1 MLGSRFLWQVWGVLG
16 ITLIISTFVFGFFV
30 IDEVERDAF
39 DRIENSLHEQAL
51 ALSPMMTTLLEGNR
65 LLTPEEISRL
75 VPGIIARVTL
85 ADSNGRVIIDNQRA
99 PTSMD
104 NHGNRPEIVASQG
117 ATYGVAT
124 RYSQTL
130 NLTMIYLAISLTG
143 EDAKTG
149 YLRLAVPLTS
159 IDAQLSSLKN
169 RILASAVTVGFLF
182 LLIGYLLASRVTNP
196 IEKMT
201 TVARDISRGQFQLR
215 LPTGRIDEIGQLA
228 AVINDLA
235 LGAEERIAGL
245 TRHRNQLAAVLAGL
259 NEGVIA
265 FDAEQKV
272 LHVNHAALTI
282 LSLKE
287 AELVDWNFSEVSIAQ
302 EFKQSVLTCI
312 SEHTNVASTVIVG
325 ERTLECSY
333 LWLDA
338 GFGEDPGGILVLE
351 DVTERLHLEK
361 VRSDFV
367 ANASHELKTP
377 ISAIR
382 GLSETIIDDPNISGE
397 NLGRFVERI
406 RQQSIR
412 LELIV
417 KDLLH
422 LSRFDSSNKQSNL
435 ARIRLSELI
444 TALYQTNVEN
454 ARDAGVILDVDIQD
468 ESAQVLGETEAI
480 DQLLTNLVDNAIK
493 YTGEGGKVTV
503 HLKSVGQ
510 MASIEVEDSG
520 IGISPEDT
528 ARIFE
533 RFYRVDRAR
542 SRDVG
547 GTGLGLAI
555 VKHIAQAHS
564 GTVSVNSQLGKG
576 TTFTVQIP
584 LVG

>member
-16 ITLIISTFVFGFFV
+16 ITLIISTLVFGFFV
-30 IDEVERDAF
+30 VDEVERDAF

-51 ALSPMMTTLLEGNR
+51 ALSPLMTTLLEENR
-65 LLTPEEISRL
+65 LLTPEEINRL
-75 VPGIIARVTL
+75 VPGIIARITL
-85 ADSNGRVIIDNQRA
+85 ADSSGRVMIDNQRD
-99 PTSMD
+99 PSSMD
-104 NHGNRPEIVASQG
+104 NHRYRPEIVGSQG
-117 ATYGVAT
+117 APYGVAT

-130 NLTMIYLAISLTG
+130 NLTMVYLAIKLN
-143 EDAKTG
+143 EQPAKTG

-159 IDAQLSSLKN
+159 IDEQLSNLQN
-169 RILASAVTVGFLF
+169 RIFASAVTVGFLF
-182 LLIGYLLASRVTNP
+182 LVIGYLLASRVTNP

-201 TVARDISRGQFQLR
+201 TVARHISRGQFHLR

-228 AVINDLA
+228 VVINDLA
-235 LGAEERIAGL
+235 LGAQERIAGL

-265 FDAEQKV
+265 FDVNQKV

-287 AELVDWNFSEVSIAQ
+287 TQLVDWNFSEVPIGQ
-302 EFKQSVLTCI
+302 EFKQSVSTCI

-325 ERTLECSY
+325 ERTLECAY

-422 LSRFDSSNKQSNL
+422 LSRFDSSNKESNL
-435 ARIRLSELI
+435 ARIKLSELI
-444 TALYQTNVEN
+444 TALLQTNVEN
-454 ARDAGVILDVDIQD
+454 ARDAGVILDLDIQD

-510 MASIEVEDSG
+510 MASIEVQDSG
-520 IGISPEDT
+520 IGISPEET

-555 VKHIAQAHS
+555 VKHIAQAHN
-564 GTVSVNSQLGKG
+564 GTVSVHSQLGKG

-584 LVG
+584 LA

>member
-1 MLGSRFLWQVWGVLG
+1 
-16 ITLIISTFVFGFFV
+16 
-30 IDEVERDAF
+30 
-39 DRIENSLHEQAL
+39 
-51 ALSPMMTTLLEGNR
+51 
-65 LLTPEEISRL
+65 
-75 VPGIIARVTL
+75 
-85 ADSNGRVIIDNQRA
+85 
-99 PTSMD
+99 
-104 NHGNRPEIVASQG
+104 
-117 ATYGVAT
+117 
-124 RYSQTL
+124 
-130 NLTMIYLAISLTG
+130 MIYLAISLTG

-159 IDAQLSSLKN
+159 IDEQLSSLQN
-169 RILASAVTVGFLF
+169 RIFVSAVTVGFLF

-201 TVARDISRGQFQLR
+201 TVARHISRGQFQLR

-228 AVINDLA
+228 EVINDLA

-287 AELVDWNFSEVSIAQ
+287 TQLVDRNFSEVSIAE
-302 EFKQSVLTCI
+302 EFKQSVSTCI
-312 SEHTNVASTVIVG
+312 SEHINVASTVTVG
-325 ERTLECSY
+325 ERTLDCLY

-338 GFGEDPGGILVLE
+338 GFGEDTGGILVLE
-351 DVTERLHLEK
+351 DITERLHLEK

-422 LSRFDSSNKQSNL
+422 LSRFDSSNKESNL
-435 ARIRLSELI
+435 TRIRLSELI
-444 TALYQTNVEN
+444 TALLQTNVEN
-454 ARDAGVILDVDIQD
+454 ARDAGVILGLDIQE

-510 MASIEVEDSG
+510 MASIEVQDSG
-520 IGISPEDT
+520 IGIAPEET

-555 VKHIAQAHS
+555 VKHIAQAHN
-564 GTVSVNSQLGKG
+564 GTVSVHSQLGKG

-584 LVG
+584 LA

>member
-30 IDEVERDAF
+30 VDEVERDAF
-39 DRIENSLHEQAL
+39 DRIENSLHKQAL
-51 ALSPMMTTLLEGNR
+51 ALSPLMTTLLEENR
-65 LLTPEEISRL
+65 LLTPEEINRL
-75 VPGIIARVTL
+75 VPGIIARITL
-85 ADSNGRVIIDNQRA
+85 ADSSGRVIIDNQRA
-99 PTSMD
+99 PESMD
-104 NHGNRPEIVASQG
+104 NHANRPEIVASQS
-117 ATYGVAT
+117 APYGVAT
-124 RYSQTL
+124 RFSQTL

-143 EDAKTG
+143 EDTKAG

-159 IDAQLSSLKN
+159 IDEQLSSLQN
-169 RILASAVTVGFLF
+169 RIFVSAVTVGFLF

-201 TVARDISRGQFQLR
+201 TVARHISQGQFQLR

-287 AELVDWNFSEVSIAQ
+287 TQLVDRNFSEVSIAP

-312 SEHTNVASTVIVG
+312 SEHTNVASTVMVG
-325 ERTLECSY
+325 ERTLDCSY
-333 LWLDA
+333 LWLEA

-422 LSRFDSSNKQSNL
+422 LSRFDSSNNESNL

-444 TALYQTNVEN
+444 TALLQANVDN
-454 ARDAGVILDVDIQD
+454 ARD
-468 ESAQVLGETEAI
+468 ST
-480 DQLLTNLVDNAIK
+480 
-493 YTGEGGKVTV
+493 
-503 HLKSVGQ
+503 
-510 MASIEVEDSG
+510 
-520 IGISPEDT
+520 
-528 ARIFE
+528 
-533 RFYRVDRAR
+533 
-542 SRDVG
+542 
-547 GTGLGLAI
+547 
-555 VKHIAQAHS
+555 
-564 GTVSVNSQLGKG
+564 
-576 TTFTVQIP
+576 
-584 LVG
+584 

>member
-1 MLGSRFLWQVWGVLG
+1 MLGSRFLWQVLGVLG
-16 ITLIISTFVFGFFV
+16 ITLIISTLVFGFFV
-30 IDEVERDAF
+30 VDEVERDAF

-51 ALSPMMTTLLEGNR
+51 ALSPLMTTLLEENR
-65 LLTPEEISRL
+65 LLTPEEINRL
-75 VPGIIARVTL
+75 VPGIIARITL
-85 ADSNGRVIIDNQRA
+85 ADSSGRVMIDNQRD
-99 PTSMD
+99 PSSMD
-104 NHGNRPEIVASQG
+104 NHRYRPEIVGSQG
-117 ATYGVAT
+117 APYGVAT

-130 NLTMIYLAISLTG
+130 NLTMVYLAIKLN
-143 EDAKTG
+143 EQPAKTG

-159 IDAQLSSLKN
+159 IDEQLSNLQN
-169 RILASAVTVGFLF
+169 RIFASAVTVGFLF
-182 LLIGYLLASRVTNP
+182 LVIGYLLASRVTNP

-201 TVARDISRGQFQLR
+201 TVARDISRGQFHLR

-228 AVINDLA
+228 VVINDLA

-265 FDAEQKV
+265 FDVNQKV

-287 AELVDWNFSEVSIAQ
+287 TQLVDWNFSEVPIGQ
-302 EFKQSVLTCI
+302 EFKQSVSTCI

-325 ERTLECSY
+325 ERTLECAY

-422 LSRFDSSNKQSNL
+422 LSRFDSSNKESNL

-444 TALYQTNVEN
+444 TALLQTNVEN
-454 ARDAGVILDVDIQD
+454 ARDAGVMLDLDIQD
-468 ESAQVLGETEAI
+468 ESAQVLGETEAL

-520 IGISPEDT
+520 IGISPEET

-564 GTVSVNSQLGKG
+564 GTVSVHSQLGKG

-584 LVG
+584 LA

>member
-1 MLGSRFLWQVWGVLG
+1 M
-16 ITLIISTFVFGFFV
+16 
-30 IDEVERDAF
+30 
-39 DRIENSLHEQAL
+39 
-51 ALSPMMTTLLEGNR
+51 
-65 LLTPEEISRL
+65 
-75 VPGIIARVTL
+75 
-85 ADSNGRVIIDNQRA
+85 
-99 PTSMD
+99 
-104 NHGNRPEIVASQG
+104 
-117 ATYGVAT
+117 
-124 RYSQTL
+124 
-130 NLTMIYLAISLTG
+130 
-143 EDAKTG
+143 
-149 YLRLAVPLTS
+149 
-159 IDAQLSSLKN
+159 
-169 RILASAVTVGFLF
+169 
-182 LLIGYLLASRVTNP
+182 
-196 IEKMT
+196 
-201 TVARDISRGQFQLR
+201 
-215 LPTGRIDEIGQLA
+215 
-228 AVINDLA
+228 
-235 LGAEERIAGL
+235 
-245 TRHRNQLAAVLAGL
+245 
-259 NEGVIA
+259 IA

-282 LSLKE
+282 LSLHE
-287 AELVDWNFSEVSIAQ
+287 TQLVDWNFSEVSTAQ

-325 ERTLECSY
+325 GRTLDCSC

-422 LSRFDSSNKQSNL
+422 LSRFDSSNNESNL
-435 ARIRLSELI
+435 ARISLSELI
-444 TALYQTNVEN
+444 TALFQTNVEN
-454 ARDAGVILDVDIQD
+454 ARDAGVILDLDIRD

-503 HLKSVGQ
+503 RLKSVGQ

-520 IGISPEDT
+520 IGISPEET

-555 VKHIAQAHS
+555 VKHIAQAHN
-564 GTVSVNSQLGKG
+564 GTVSVHSQLGKG

-584 LVG
+584 LA

>member
-16 ITLIISTFVFGFFV
+16 ITLIISTLVFGFFV
-30 IDEVERDAF
+30 VDEVERDAF

-51 ALSPMMTTLLEGNR
+51 ALSPLMTTLLEENR
-65 LLTPEEISRL
+65 LLTPEEINRL
-75 VPGIIARVTL
+75 VPGIIARITL
-85 ADSNGRVIIDNQRA
+85 ADSSGRVMIDNQRD
-99 PTSMD
+99 PSSMD
-104 NHGNRPEIVASQG
+104 NHRYRPEIVGSQG
-117 ATYGVAT
+117 APYGVAT

-130 NLTMIYLAISLTG
+130 NLTMVYLAIKLN
-143 EDAKTG
+143 EQPAKTG

-159 IDAQLSSLKN
+159 IDEQLSNLQN
-169 RILASAVTVGFLF
+169 RIFASAVTVGFLF
-182 LLIGYLLASRVTNP
+182 LVIGYLLASRVTNP

-201 TVARDISRGQFQLR
+201 TVARDISRGQFHLR

-228 AVINDLA
+228 VVINDLA

-265 FDAEQKV
+265 FAVNQKV

-287 AELVDWNFSEVSIAQ
+287 TQLVDWNFSEVPIGQ
-302 EFKQSVLTCI
+302 EFKQSVSTCI

-325 ERTLECSY
+325 ERTLECAY

-422 LSRFDSSNKQSNL
+422 LSRFDSSNKESNL

-444 TALYQTNVEN
+444 TALLQTNVEN
-454 ARDAGVILDVDIQD
+454 ARDAGVMLDLDIQD
-468 ESAQVLGETEAI
+468 ESAQVLGETEAL

-520 IGISPEDT
+520 IGISPEET

-564 GTVSVNSQLGKG
+564 GTVSVHSQLGKG

-584 LVG
+584 LA

>member
-1 MLGSRFLWQVWGVLG
+1 MLESRFLWQVWGVLG
-16 ITLIISTFVFGFFV
+16 LTLVISTFVFGFFV
-30 IDEVERDAF
+30 VDEVERDAF

-51 ALSPMMTTLLEGNR
+51 ALSPLMTHLLEENR
-65 LLTPEEISRL
+65 LLTPEEINRL
-75 VPGIIARVTL
+75 APGVIARITL
-85 ADSNGRVIIDNQRA
+85 ADSDGRVMIDNQRD
-99 PTSMD
+99 PSGMD
-104 NHGNRPEIVASQG
+104 NHRYRPEIVGSQG
-117 ATYGVAT
+117 ASYGVAT

-130 NLTMIYLAISLTG
+130 NLTMVYLAIKLNKLP
-143 EDAKTG
+143 AKTG

-159 IDAQLSSLKN
+159 IDEQLSNLQN
-169 RILASAVTVGFLF
+169 RIFASAVTVGFLF
-182 LLIGYLLASRVTNP
+182 LVIGYLLASRVTNP

-201 TVARDISRGQFQLR
+201 AVARDISRGQFHLR
-215 LPTGRIDEIGQLA
+215 LPTGRTDEIGQLA
-228 AVINDLA
+228 VVINDLA
-235 LGAEERIAGL
+235 LGAQERIDGL

-265 FDAEQKV
+265 FDVNQKV

-287 AELVDWNFSEVSIAQ
+287 TQLVNWNFSEVPIGQ
-302 EFKQSVLTCI
+302 EFKQSVSTCI
-312 SEHTNVASTVIVG
+312 SEHTNVTSTVIVG
-325 ERTLECSY
+325 ERTLECAY

-422 LSRFDSSNKQSNL
+422 LSRFDSFNQESKL
-435 ARIRLSELI
+435 DRIRLSELI
-444 TALYQTNVEN
+444 TRLFETNVEN
-454 ARDAGVILDVDIQD
+454 AHDAGVLLTLDIQD

-493 YTGEGGKVTV
+493 YTGAGGKVTV
-503 HLKSVGQ
+503 HLRRVGQ
-510 MASIEVEDSG
+510 MASIEVEDTG
-520 IGISPEDT
+520 IGISRGET
-528 ARIFE
+528 TRIFE
-533 RFYRVDRAR
+533 RFYRIDRAR
-542 SRDVG
+542 SRDVS

-555 VKHIAQAHS
+555 VKHIALAHN
-564 GTVSVNSQLGKG
+564 GNVSVDSLLDKG
-576 TTFTVQIP
+576 STFTVQLP
-584 LVG
+584 LA

>member
-30 IDEVERDAF
+30 VDEVERDAF

-51 ALSPMMTTLLEGNR
+51 ALSPLMTTLLEENR
-65 LLTPEEISRL
+65 LLTPEEINRL
-75 VPGIIARVTL
+75 VPGIIARITL

-117 ATYGVAT
+117 APYGVAT
-124 RYSQTL
+124 RFSQTL

-159 IDAQLSSLKN
+159 IDEQLSSLQN
-169 RILASAVTVGFLF
+169 RIFVSAVTVGFLF

-201 TVARDISRGQFQLR
+201 TVARHISRGQFQLR

-287 AELVDWNFSEVSIAQ
+287 TQLVDWNFSEVSIAQ
-302 EFKQSVLTCI
+302 EFKQPVLTCI

-325 ERTLECSY
+325 ERTLDCSY

-422 LSRFDSSNKQSNL
+422 LSRFDSSNKESNL
-435 ARIRLSELI
+435 ARIKLSELI
-444 TALYQTNVEN
+444 TALLQTNVEN
-454 ARDAGVILDVDIQD
+454 ARDAGVILDLDIQD

-510 MASIEVEDSG
+510 MASIEVQDSG
-520 IGISPEDT
+520 IGISPEET

-555 VKHIAQAHS
+555 VKHIAQAHN
-564 GTVSVNSQLGKG
+564 GTVSVHSQLGKG

-584 LVG
+584 LA

>member
-16 ITLIISTFVFGFFV
+16 ITLIISTFVFSFFV
-30 IDEVERDAF
+30 VDEVERDAF
-39 DRIENSLHEQAL
+39 VRIENSLYEQAL
-51 ALSPMMTTLLEGNR
+51 ALSPLMTTLLEENQ
-65 LLTPEEISRL
+65 LLTPDEINHL
-75 VPGIIARVTL
+75 VPGIIARITL
-85 ADSNGRVIIDNQRA
+85 ADSNGRVILDNRRA

-117 ATYGVAT
+117 LAYGVAT

-130 NLTMIYLAISLTG
+130 NLTMIYLAISVSG
-143 EDAKTG
+143 EDGQKG

-159 IDAQLSSLKN
+159 IDEQLSSLQN
-169 RILASAVTVGFLF
+169 RIFASAVTVGFLF
-182 LLIGYLLASRVTNP
+182 LLIGYMLASRVTNP

-201 TVARDISRGQFQLR
+201 TLARNISRGQFQLR

-228 AVINDLA
+228 MVINDLA
-235 LGAEERIAGL
+235 LGAEERITEL

-287 AELVDWNFSEVSIAQ
+287 TQLVDWNFSEVPIAQ
-302 EFKQSVLTCI
+302 ELKQSLLTCI
-312 SEHTNVASTVIVG
+312 SEHTNVALTVTFD
-325 ERTLECSY
+325 ERTLDCWY

-382 GLSETIIDDPNISGE
+382 GLSETIIDDPNISGD

-422 LSRFDSSNKQSNL
+422 LSKFDSSNTESNL
-435 ARIRLSELI
+435 SNIKLSELI
-444 TALYQTNVEN
+444 TGLYQTNVEN
-454 ARDAGVILDVDIQD
+454 ARDAGVILDIDIQD
-468 ESAQVLGETEAI
+468 KSAQVIGETEAI

-493 YTGEGGKVTV
+493 YTGEGGRVTV
-503 HLKSVGQ
+503 CLKSVGK

-520 IGISPEDT
+520 IGISSEET

-542 SRDVG
+542 SREVG

-555 VKHIAQAHS
+555 VKHIAHAHN
-564 GTVSVNSQLGKG
+564 GNVSVASQLGKG

-584 LVG
+584 LA

>member
-30 IDEVERDAF
+30 VDEVERDAF

-51 ALSPMMTTLLEGNR
+51 ALSPLMTTLLEENR
-65 LLTPEEISRL
+65 LITPEEINRL
-75 VPGIIARVTL
+75 VPGIIARITL

-99 PTSMD
+99 PASMD
-104 NHGNRPEIVASQG
+104 NHGNRPEIVASRG
-117 ATYGVAT
+117 APYGVAT
-124 RYSQTL
+124 RFSQTL

-159 IDAQLSSLKN
+159 IDEQLSSLQN
-169 RILASAVTVGFLF
+169 RIFVSAVTVGFLF

-201 TVARDISRGQFQLR
+201 TVARHISRGQFQLR

-228 AVINDLA
+228 EVINDLA

-287 AELVDWNFSEVSIAQ
+287 TQLVDRNFSEVSIAE
-302 EFKQSVLTCI
+302 EFKQSVSTCI
-312 SEHTNVASTVIVG
+312 SEHINVASTVTVG
-325 ERTLECSY
+325 ERTLDCLY

-338 GFGEDPGGILVLE
+338 GFGEDTGGILVLE
-351 DVTERLHLEK
+351 DITERLHLEK

-422 LSRFDSSNKQSNL
+422 LSRFDSSNKESNL
-435 ARIRLSELI
+435 TRIRLSELI
-444 TALYQTNVEN
+444 TALLQTNVEN
-454 ARDAGVILDVDIQD
+454 ARDAGVILGLDIQD

-510 MASIEVEDSG
+510 MASIEVQDSG
-520 IGISPEDT
+520 IGIAQEET

-533 RFYRVDRAR
+533 RFYRADRAR

-555 VKHIAQAHS
+555 VKHIAQAHN
-564 GTVSVNSQLGKG
+564 GTVSVHSQLGRG

-584 LVG
+584 LA

>member
-16 ITLIISTFVFGFFV
+16 ITLIISTFAFGFFV
-30 IDEVERDAF
+30 VDEVERDAF

-51 ALSPMMTTLLEGNR
+51 ALSPLMTTLLEENR
-65 LLTPEEISRL
+65 LLTPEEINRL
-75 VPGIIARVTL
+75 VPGIIARITL

-117 ATYGVAT
+117 APYGVAT
-124 RYSQTL
+124 RFSQTL

-159 IDAQLSSLKN
+159 IDEQLSSLQN
-169 RILASAVTVGFLF
+169 RIFVSAVTVGFLF

-201 TVARDISRGQFQLR
+201 TVARHISRGQFQLR

-287 AELVDWNFSEVSIAQ
+287 TQLVDWNFSEVSIAQ
-302 EFKQSVLTCI
+302 EFKQPVLTCI

-325 ERTLECSY
+325 ERTLDCSY

-422 LSRFDSSNKQSNL
+422 LSRFDSSNKESNL
-435 ARIRLSELI
+435 ARIKLSELI
-444 TALYQTNVEN
+444 TALLQTNVEN
-454 ARDAGVILDVDIQD
+454 ARDAGVILDLDIQD

-493 YTGEGGKVTV
+493 CTGEGGKVTV

-510 MASIEVEDSG
+510 MASIEVQDSG
-520 IGISPEDT
+520 IGISPEET

-555 VKHIAQAHS
+555 VKHIAQAHN
-564 GTVSVNSQLGKG
+564 GTVSVHSQLGKG

-584 LVG
+584 LA

>member
-30 IDEVERDAF
+30 VDEVERDAF
-39 DRIENSLHEQAL
+39 DRIENSLHKQAL
-51 ALSPMMTTLLEGNR
+51 ALSPLMTTLLEENR
-65 LLTPEEISRL
+65 LLTPEEINRL
-75 VPGIIARVTL
+75 VPGIIARITL
-85 ADSNGRVIIDNQRA
+85 ADSSGRVIIDNQRA
-99 PTSMD
+99 PESMD
-104 NHGNRPEIVASQG
+104 NHANRPEIVASQS
-117 ATYGVAT
+117 APYGVAT
-124 RYSQTL
+124 RFSQTL

-143 EDAKTG
+143 EDTKAG

-159 IDAQLSSLKN
+159 IDEQLSSLQN
-169 RILASAVTVGFLF
+169 RIFVSAVTVGFLF

-201 TVARDISRGQFQLR
+201 TVARHISQGQFQLR

-287 AELVDWNFSEVSIAQ
+287 TQLVDRNFSEVSIAP

-312 SEHTNVASTVIVG
+312 SEHTNVASTVMVG
-325 ERTLECSY
+325 ERTLDCSY
-333 LWLDA
+333 LWLEA

-422 LSRFDSSNKQSNL
+422 LSRFDSSNNESNL

-444 TALYQTNVEN
+444 TALLQANVDN
-454 ARDAGVILDVDIQD
+454 ARDAGVILDLDIQD

-503 HLKSVGQ
+503 YLKSVGQ
-510 MASIEVEDSG
+510 MASIEVQDSG
-520 IGISPEDT
+520 IGISPEET

-555 VKHIAQAHS
+555 VKHIAQAHN
-564 GTVSVNSQLGKG
+564 GTVSVHSQLGKG

-584 LVG
+584 LA

>member
-16 ITLIISTFVFGFFV
+16 ITLIISTFVFSFFV
-30 IDEVERDAF
+30 VDEVERDAF
-39 DRIENSLHEQAL
+39 VRIENSLHEQAL
-51 ALSPMMTTLLEGNR
+51 ALSPLMTTLLKENQ
-65 LLTPEEISRL
+65 LLSPDEINRL
-75 VPGIIARVTL
+75 VPGIIARITL
-85 ADSNGRVIIDNQRA
+85 ADSNGRVILDNRRA

-117 ATYGVAT
+117 SAYGVAT

-130 NLTMIYLAISLTG
+130 NLTMIYLAISVSG
-143 EDAKTG
+143 ENGQKG

-159 IDAQLSSLKN
+159 IDEQLSSLQN
-169 RILASAVTVGFLF
+169 RIFASAVTVGFLF

-201 TVARDISRGQFQLR
+201 TLARNISRGQFQLR
-215 LPTGRIDEIGQLA
+215 LPAGRSDEIGQLA
-228 AVINDLA
+228 TVINDLA
-235 LGAEERIAGL
+235 LGAEERITEL

-265 FDAEQKV
+265 FDSEQKV

-287 AELVDWNFSEVSIAQ
+287 TQLVDWNFSEVPIAQ
-302 EFKQSVLTCI
+302 EFKQSLLTCI
-312 SEHTNVASTVIVG
+312 SEHTNVALTVTFG
-325 ERTLECSY
+325 ERTIDCWY

-382 GLSETIIDDPNISGE
+382 GLSETIIDDPNISGD

-406 RQQSIR
+406 RQQSMR

-422 LSRFDSSNKQSNL
+422 LSKFDSSNTESNL
-435 ARIRLSELI
+435 SHIKLSELI
-444 TALYQTNVEN
+444 TGLYQTNVEN
-454 ARDAGVILDVDIQD
+454 ARDLGVILDIDIQD
-468 ESAQVLGETEAI
+468 ENAQVLGETEAI
-480 DQLLTNLVDNAIK
+480 DQLLANLIDNAIK

-503 HLKSVGQ
+503 CLKSVGK

-520 IGISPEDT
+520 IGISSEET

-533 RFYRVDRAR
+533 RFYRIDR
-542 SRDVG
+542 SRSRKVG

-555 VKHIAQAHS
+555 VKHIAQAHN
-564 GTVSVNSQLGKG
+564 GNVSVASQLGKG

-584 LVG
+584 LA

>member
-1 MLGSRFLWQVWGVLG
+1 MLRSRFLWQVWGVLG

-30 IDEVERDAF
+30 VDEVERDAF

-51 ALSPMMTTLLEGNR
+51 ALSPLMTRLLEENR
-65 LLTPEEISRL
+65 LLAPEEINRL
-75 VPGIIARVTL
+75 IPGILARITL
-85 ADSNGRVIIDNQRA
+85 ADANGRVIIDNQRD
-99 PTSMD
+99 PSRMD
-104 NHGNRPEIVASQG
+104 NHGNRPEIVGSQG
-117 ATYGVAT
+117 GSYSVAT

-130 NLTMIYLAISLTG
+130 DLTMVYLAIRLNG
-143 EDAKTG
+143 RQAKTG
-149 YLRLAVPLTS
+149 YLRLAVPITS
-159 IDAQLSSLKN
+159 IDKQLSNLQN

-182 LLIGYLLASRVTNP
+182 LLIGYLLASWVTNP

-201 TVARDISRGQFQLR
+201 IVARDISRGQFHLR
-215 LPTGRIDEIGQLA
+215 LPSGRIDEIGQLA

-235 LGAEERIAGL
+235 LGAQERINGL

-272 LHVNHAALTI
+272 LYVNHAALTI

-287 AELVDWNFSEVSIAQ
+287 TQLVDRHFSEVSVAQ
-302 EFKQSVLTCI
+302 EFKQALLTCI
-312 SEHTNVASTVIVG
+312 SERINVASTIIVG
-325 ERTLECSY
+325 VRTLECSC

-338 GFGEDPGGILVLE
+338 GFGEEPGGILVLE

-382 GLSETIIDDPNISGE
+382 GLSETIIDDPNIIGE

-417 KDLLH
+417 KGLLH
-422 LSRFDSSNKQSNL
+422 LSRFDSSDKNNYLS
-435 ARIRLSELI
+435 RITLSVLI
-444 TALYQTNVEN
+444 TELFQTNVEN
-454 ARDAGVILDVDIQD
+454 ARDAGVIFDLDIQD
-468 ESAQVLGETEAI
+468 ESLQVLGEAEAI
-480 DQLLTNLVDNAIK
+480 KQLLTNLVDNAIK

-503 HLKSVGQ
+503 YLKSAGQ
-510 MASIEVEDSG
+510 MASIEVEDTG
-520 IGISPEDT
+520 IGISQEET

-542 SRDVG
+542 SRDIG

-555 VKHIAQAHS
+555 VKHIAQTHR
-564 GTVSVNSQLGKG
+564 GNVSVDSQLGKG
-576 TTFTVQIP
+576 TTFTVQVP
-584 LVG
+584 LA

>member
-30 IDEVERDAF
+30 VDEVERDAF

-51 ALSPMMTTLLEGNR
+51 ALSPLMTTLLEENR
-65 LLTPEEISRL
+65 LLTPEEINRL
-75 VPGIIARVTL
+75 VPGIIARITL

-117 ATYGVAT
+117 APYGVAT
-124 RYSQTL
+124 RFSQTL

-143 EDAKTG
+143 EDTKAG

-159 IDAQLSSLKN
+159 IDEQLSSLQN
-169 RILASAVTVGFLF
+169 RIFVSAVTVGFLF

-201 TVARDISRGQFQLR
+201 TVARDISQGQFQLR
-215 LPTGRIDEIGQLA
+215 LPSGRIDEIGQLA

-287 AELVDWNFSEVSIAQ
+287 TQLVDRNFSEVSIAP

-312 SEHTNVASTVIVG
+312 SEHTNVASTVMVG
-325 ERTLECSY
+325 ERTLDCSY
-333 LWLDA
+333 LWLEA

-422 LSRFDSSNKQSNL
+422 LSRFDSSNNESNL

-444 TALYQTNVEN
+444 TALLQANVDN
-454 ARDAGVILDVDIQD
+454 ARDAGVILDLDIQD

-503 HLKSVGQ
+503 YLKSVGQ
-510 MASIEVEDSG
+510 MASIEVQDSG
-520 IGISPEDT
+520 IGISPEET

-555 VKHIAQAHS
+555 VKHIAQAHN
-564 GTVSVNSQLGKG
+564 GTVSVHSQLGKG

-584 LVG
+584 LA

>member
-1 MLGSRFLWQVWGVLG
+1 
-16 ITLIISTFVFGFFV
+16 
-30 IDEVERDAF
+30 
-39 DRIENSLHEQAL
+39 
-51 ALSPMMTTLLEGNR
+51 
-65 LLTPEEISRL
+65 
-75 VPGIIARVTL
+75 
-85 ADSNGRVIIDNQRA
+85 
-99 PTSMD
+99 
-104 NHGNRPEIVASQG
+104 
-117 ATYGVAT
+117 
-124 RYSQTL
+124 
-130 NLTMIYLAISLTG
+130 
-143 EDAKTG
+143 
-149 YLRLAVPLTS
+149 
-159 IDAQLSSLKN
+159 
-169 RILASAVTVGFLF
+169 
-182 LLIGYLLASRVTNP
+182 
-196 IEKMT
+196 
-201 TVARDISRGQFQLR
+201 
-215 LPTGRIDEIGQLA
+215 
-228 AVINDLA
+228 
-235 LGAEERIAGL
+235 
-245 TRHRNQLAAVLAGL
+245 
-259 NEGVIA
+259 
-265 FDAEQKV
+265 
-272 LHVNHAALTI
+272 
-282 LSLKE
+282 
-287 AELVDWNFSEVSIAQ
+287 
-302 EFKQSVLTCI
+302 
-312 SEHTNVASTVIVG
+312 
-325 ERTLECSY
+325 

-422 LSRFDSSNKQSNL
+422 LSRFDSSNKESNL
-435 ARIRLSELI
+435 ARIKLSELI
-444 TALYQTNVEN
+444 TALLQTNVEN
-454 ARDAGVILDVDIQD
+454 ARDAGVILDLDIQD

-510 MASIEVEDSG
+510 MASIEVQDSG
-520 IGISPEDT
+520 IGISPEET

-555 VKHIAQAHS
+555 VKHIAQAHN
-564 GTVSVNSQLGKG
+564 GTVSVHSQLGKG

-584 LVG
+584 LA

>member
-1 MLGSRFLWQVWGVLG
+1 MLESRFLFQVWGVLG
-16 ITLIISTFVFGFFV
+16 LTLVISTLVFGFFV
-30 IDEVERDAF
+30 VDEVERDAF
-39 DRIENSLHEQAL
+39 DRIENSLLEQAL
-51 ALSPMMTTLLEGNR
+51 ALSPLMANLLEENR
-65 LLTPEEISRL
+65 LLTPEEINRR
-75 VPGIIARVTL
+75 VPGVIARITL
-85 ADSNGRVIIDNQRA
+85 ADSNGRVIIDNQRD
-99 PTSMD
+99 PSSMD
-104 NHGNRPEIVASQG
+104 NHRNRPEIVGSQG
-117 ATYGVAT
+117 ASYGVAT

-130 NLTMIYLAISLTG
+130 NLTMVYLAIKLN
-143 EDAKTG
+143 EQPAKTG

-159 IDAQLSSLKN
+159 IDDQLSNLQN
-169 RILASAVTVGFLF
+169 RIFASAVTVGFLF
-182 LLIGYLLASRVTNP
+182 LVIGYLLASRVTNP

-201 TVARDISRGQFQLR
+201 AVARDISRGQFHLR

-228 AVINDLA
+228 VVINDLA
-235 LGAEERIAGL
+235 LGAQERIDGL

-265 FDAEQKV
+265 FDVNQKI
-272 LHVNHAALTI
+272 LHVNHAALSI

-287 AELVDWNFSEVSIAQ
+287 TQLVDWNFSEVSIAQ
-302 EFKQSVLTCI
+302 EFKLSVSTCI
-312 SEHTNVASTVIVG
+312 SGHTDVASTVIVG
-325 ERTLECSY
+325 ERTLECAY

-397 NLGRFVERI
+397 NLIRFVERI

-422 LSRFDSSNKQSNL
+422 LSRFDSSNQESKL
-435 ARIRLSELI
+435 DRIRLSELI
-444 TALYQTNVEN
+444 TRLFQANIEH
-454 ARDAGVILDVDIQD
+454 AHDAGVLLTLNIQD

-480 DQLLTNLVDNAIK
+480 DQLLTNLIDNAIK
-493 YTGEGGKVTV
+493 YTRAGGKVTV
-503 HLKSVGQ
+503 HLRRVGQ
-510 MASIEVEDSG
+510 MASIEVEDTG
-520 IGISPEDT
+520 IGISREET

-533 RFYRVDRAR
+533 RFYRIDPAR

-555 VKHIAQAHS
+555 VKHIALAHN
-564 GTVSVNSQLGKG
+564 GNVSVDSLLDKG
-576 TTFTVQIP
+576 STFTVQLP
-584 LVG
+584 LA

>member
-1 MLGSRFLWQVWGVLG
+1 
-16 ITLIISTFVFGFFV
+16 
-30 IDEVERDAF
+30 
-39 DRIENSLHEQAL
+39 
-51 ALSPMMTTLLEGNR
+51 
-65 LLTPEEISRL
+65 
-75 VPGIIARVTL
+75 
-85 ADSNGRVIIDNQRA
+85 
-99 PTSMD
+99 
-104 NHGNRPEIVASQG
+104 
-117 ATYGVAT
+117 
-124 RYSQTL
+124 
-130 NLTMIYLAISLTG
+130 
-143 EDAKTG
+143 
-149 YLRLAVPLTS
+149 
-159 IDAQLSSLKN
+159 
-169 RILASAVTVGFLF
+169 
-182 LLIGYLLASRVTNP
+182 
-196 IEKMT
+196 
-201 TVARDISRGQFQLR
+201 
-215 LPTGRIDEIGQLA
+215 
-228 AVINDLA
+228 
-235 LGAEERIAGL
+235 
-245 TRHRNQLAAVLAGL
+245 
-259 NEGVIA
+259 VIA

-272 LHVNHAALTI
+272 LHVNHAALTL

-287 AELVDWNFSEVSIAQ
+287 TQLVDWNFSEVSIAQ
-302 EFKQSVLTCI
+302 EFKQSVLICI

-325 ERTLECSY
+325 ERTLDCSY

-444 TALYQTNVEN
+444 TALFQTNVEN
-454 ARDAGVILDVDIQD
+454 ARDAGVILDLDIQD

-503 HLKSVGQ
+503 HVKSVGQ

-520 IGISPEDT
+520 IGISPEET

-555 VKHIAQAHS
+555 VKHIAQAHN
-564 GTVSVNSQLGKG
+564 GTVSVHSQLGKG

-584 LVG
+584 LA

>member
-1 MLGSRFLWQVWGVLG
+1 
-16 ITLIISTFVFGFFV
+16 
-30 IDEVERDAF
+30 
-39 DRIENSLHEQAL
+39 
-51 ALSPMMTTLLEGNR
+51 
-65 LLTPEEISRL
+65 
-75 VPGIIARVTL
+75 
-85 ADSNGRVIIDNQRA
+85 
-99 PTSMD
+99 
-104 NHGNRPEIVASQG
+104 
-117 ATYGVAT
+117 
-124 RYSQTL
+124 
-130 NLTMIYLAISLTG
+130 
-143 EDAKTG
+143 
-149 YLRLAVPLTS
+149 
-159 IDAQLSSLKN
+159 
-169 RILASAVTVGFLF
+169 
-182 LLIGYLLASRVTNP
+182 VTNP

-201 TVARDISRGQFQLR
+201 TVARDISRGQFHLR

-228 AVINDLA
+228 VVINDLA

-265 FDAEQKV
+265 FDVNQKV

-287 AELVDWNFSEVSIAQ
+287 TQLVDWNFSEVPIGQ
-302 EFKQSVLTCI
+302 EFKQSVSTCI

-325 ERTLECSY
+325 ERTLECAY

-422 LSRFDSSNKQSNL
+422 LSRFDSSNKESNL

-444 TALYQTNVEN
+444 TALLQTNVEN
-454 ARDAGVILDVDIQD
+454 ARDAGVMLDLDIQD
-468 ESAQVLGETEAI
+468 ESAQVLGETEAL

-520 IGISPEDT
+520 IGISPEET

-564 GTVSVNSQLGKG
+564 GTVSVHSQLGKG

-584 LVG
+584 LA

>member
-16 ITLIISTFVFGFFV
+16 ITLIISTLVFGFFV
-30 IDEVERDAF
+30 VDEVERDAF

-51 ALSPMMTTLLEGNR
+51 ALSPLMTTLLEENR
-65 LLTPEEISRL
+65 LLTPEEINRL
-75 VPGIIARVTL
+75 VPGIIARITL
-85 ADSNGRVIIDNQRA
+85 ADSSGRVMIDNQRD
-99 PTSMD
+99 PSSMD
-104 NHGNRPEIVASQG
+104 NHRYRPEIVGSQG
-117 ATYGVAT
+117 APYGVAT

-130 NLTMIYLAISLTG
+130 NLTMVYLAIKLN
-143 EDAKTG
+143 EQPAKTG

-159 IDAQLSSLKN
+159 IDEQLSNLQN
-169 RILASAVTVGFLF
+169 RIFASAVTVGFLF
-182 LLIGYLLASRVTNP
+182 LVIGYLLASRVTNP

-201 TVARDISRGQFQLR
+201 TVARDISRGQFHLR

-228 AVINDLA
+228 VVINDLA

-265 FDAEQKV
+265 FDVNQKV

-287 AELVDWNFSEVSIAQ
+287 TQLVDWNFSEVPIGQ
-302 EFKQSVLTCI
+302 EFKQSVSTCI

-325 ERTLECSY
+325 ERTLECAY

-422 LSRFDSSNKQSNL
+422 LSRFDSSNKESNL

-444 TALYQTNVEN
+444 TALLQTNVEN
-454 ARDAGVILDVDIQD
+454 ARDAGVMLDLDIQD
-468 ESAQVLGETEAI
+468 ESAQVLGETEAL

-520 IGISPEDT
+520 IGISPEET

-564 GTVSVNSQLGKG
+564 GTVSVHSQLGKG

-584 LVG
+584 LA

>member
-16 ITLIISTFVFGFFV
+16 ITLIISTFVFSFFV
-30 IDEVERDAF
+30 VDEVERDAF
-39 DRIENSLHEQAL
+39 VRIENSLHEQAL
-51 ALSPMMTTLLEGNR
+51 ALSPLMTTLLEENQ
-65 LLTPEEISRL
+65 LLSPDEINRL
-75 VPGIIARVTL
+75 VPGIIARITL
-85 ADSNGRVIIDNQRA
+85 ADSNGRVILDNRRA

-117 ATYGVAT
+117 SAYGVAT

-130 NLTMIYLAISLTG
+130 NLTMIYLAISVSG
-143 EDAKTG
+143 VHGRKG

-159 IDAQLSSLKN
+159 IDEQLSSLQN
-169 RILASAVTVGFLF
+169 RIFASAVTVGFLF

-201 TVARDISRGQFQLR
+201 TLARNISRGQFQLR
-215 LPTGRIDEIGQLA
+215 LPAGRSDEIGQIA
-228 AVINDLA
+228 TVINDLA
-235 LGAEERIAGL
+235 LGAEERITEL

-265 FDAEQKV
+265 FDSEQKV

-287 AELVDWNFSEVSIAQ
+287 TQLVDWNFSEVPIAQ
-302 EFKQSVLTCI
+302 EFKQSLLTCI
-312 SEHTNVASTVIVG
+312 SEHTNVALTVTFG
-325 ERTLECSY
+325 ERTLDCWY

-382 GLSETIIDDPNISGE
+382 GLSETIIDDPNISGD

-422 LSRFDSSNKQSNL
+422 LSKFDSSNTESNL
-435 ARIRLSELI
+435 SHIKLSELV
-444 TALYQTNVEN
+444 TGLYQTNVEN
-454 ARDAGVILDVDIQD
+454 ARDVGVILDI
-468 ESAQVLGETEAI
+468 
-480 DQLLTNLVDNAIK
+480 
-493 YTGEGGKVTV
+493 
-503 HLKSVGQ
+503 
-510 MASIEVEDSG
+510 
-520 IGISPEDT
+520 
-528 ARIFE
+528 
-533 RFYRVDRAR
+533 
-542 SRDVG
+542 
-547 GTGLGLAI
+547 
-555 VKHIAQAHS
+555 
-564 GTVSVNSQLGKG
+564 
-576 TTFTVQIP
+576 
-584 LVG
+584 

>member
-16 ITLIISTFVFGFFV
+16 ITLIISTLVFGFFV
-30 IDEVERDAF
+30 VDEVERDAF

-51 ALSPMMTTLLEGNR
+51 ALSPLMTTLLEENR
-65 LLTPEEISRL
+65 LLTPEEINRL
-75 VPGIIARVTL
+75 VPGIIARITL
-85 ADSNGRVIIDNQRA
+85 ADSSGRVMIDNQRD
-99 PTSMD
+99 PSSMD
-104 NHGNRPEIVASQG
+104 NHRYRPEIVGSQG
-117 ATYGVAT
+117 APYGVAT

-130 NLTMIYLAISLTG
+130 NLTMVYLAIKLN
-143 EDAKTG
+143 EQPAKTG

-159 IDAQLSSLKN
+159 IDEQLSNLQN
-169 RILASAVTVGFLF
+169 RIFASAVTVGFLF
-182 LLIGYLLASRVTNP
+182 LVIGYLLASRVTNP

-201 TVARDISRGQFQLR
+201 TVARDISRGQFHLR

-228 AVINDLA
+228 VVINDLA

-265 FDAEQKV
+265 FDVNQKV

-287 AELVDWNFSEVSIAQ
+287 TQLVDWNFSEVPIGQ
-302 EFKQSVLTCI
+302 EFKQSVSTCI

-325 ERTLECSY
+325 ERTLECAY

-422 LSRFDSSNKQSNL
+422 LSRFDSSNKESNL

-444 TALYQTNVEN
+444 TALFQTNVEN
-454 ARDAGVILDVDIQD
+454 ARDAGVILDLDIQD
-468 ESAQVLGETEAI
+468 ESAQVLGETEAL

-520 IGISPEDT
+520 IGISPEET

-564 GTVSVNSQLGKG
+564 GTVSVHSQLGKG

-584 LVG
+584 LA